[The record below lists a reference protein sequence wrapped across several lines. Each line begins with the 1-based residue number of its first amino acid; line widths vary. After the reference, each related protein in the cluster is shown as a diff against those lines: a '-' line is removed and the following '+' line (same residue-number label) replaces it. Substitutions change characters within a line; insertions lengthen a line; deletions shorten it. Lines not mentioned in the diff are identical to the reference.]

1 MDEEMKAIEE
11 NRQREKFNSIP
22 DAETYI
28 VQKWRWGNVSWTETF
43 TDKKQAF
50 DCCMKYYYDEC
61 AMSLNGI
68 SI

>member
-28 VQKWRWGNVSWTETF
+28 GDGAT
-43 TDKKQAF
+43 
-50 DCCMKYYYDEC
+50 
-61 AMSLNGI
+61 SLGLRLLQIKNRLLI
-68 SI
+68 VV